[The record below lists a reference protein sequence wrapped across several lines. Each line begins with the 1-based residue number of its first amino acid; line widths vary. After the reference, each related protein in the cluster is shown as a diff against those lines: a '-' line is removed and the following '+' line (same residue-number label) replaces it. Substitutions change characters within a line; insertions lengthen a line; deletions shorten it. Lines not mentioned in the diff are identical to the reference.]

1 MAFKIVNEG
10 ISLELNLKNLNS
22 SIQFLFLKYILSETG
37 KKTIIIITT
46 SANKL
51 NQKFVKSGKK
61 IFLMSVKKIKA
72 SVNVSQSPFLI
83 KNLPIL

>member
-1 MAFKIVNEG
+1 MNEG

-83 KNLPIL
+83 KNLLT

>member
-1 MAFKIVNEG
+1 MNEG

>member
-1 MAFKIVNEG
+1 VNEG

-83 KNLPIL
+83 KNLLT

>member
-1 MAFKIVNEG
+1 MNEG

-22 SIQFLFLKYILSETG
+22 SIQFLFFKYILSETG